1 MHDGSAPLRTAPFL
15 PVIGVLALTTAGP
28 AQIRLDQN
36 FDSGSLDV
44 AATRIDYTR
53 PLQPLVTLEPR
64 RFAGSWSGDHWWVQF
79 KASGIQGLT
88 PRFRLPTAGA
98 FQGYSNAHRWVFTA
112 TPALENSW
120 RFFDHGS
127 VSGGYFNFSNRA
139 AFATPDVYI
148 AYGIPFPVSRTA
160 ATTQALVHHPFV
172 SPTRSA
178 NPSLVIG
185 RTPGTA
191 GGNYRDDLGRT
202 VPAFDLYGY
211 RISDP
216 AAPGPKMTVVITTG
230 NHSGEHSGT
239 WTLQGFVDFVLGT
252 TADAA
257 ELRRMAEIFVYP
269 QSDPEGRHA
278 GYFRSNPENPARNH
292 NRFWDQPA
300 GFSDVTIITGAMRH
314 DTGGDV
320 DFFFDFH
327 SFGSATGIG
336 YYRHS
341 EGVLTSI
348 FTARVRALE
357 PLLREMSSTGGPS
370 PGIASVW
377 AASGTGLRAEVAITP
392 ETGFLANQPV
402 SRYRTLGANYAR
414 AVLET
419 IRNRPP
425 PPLPR
430 SETRFLERVGAL
442 APALHLRL
450 DETGGTRAADVSG
463 RGHHGTYFGGVGL
476 GQKDPFAETRSTAVR
491 FSGTAQSPSGE
502 YVRVDDFAYTNPKH
516 EFTLAFWFRTGDIS
530 GTSLQYLF
538 SHGPVVKRNSVNV
551 YFIEDG
557 HSSRLGGRLRTIFLD
572 SNDPETFDNVM
583 DVMTPLADGAWHL
596 YTLVWSATQ
605 GAAIVYVDGREAN
618 RNQAIGGD
626 PFDPATRLFLA
637 AREDLDARRFY
648 GRPGADNGLL
658 DEMLIFDR
666 ALDAAAILDLYTAT
680 SLTAS
685 PRRLSVSR
693 AGDQVF
699 SLEAGASRAG
709 RPYLLLGTLA
719 GPWPGFR
726 AGSCHVPLNVD
737 PYFVFTALNPN
748 QAPLSNATG
757 TLDGQGKAT
766 ARFTVLPALFAPLVG
781 LTTHHAYGVTSAG
794 GLAFTSNPVPLAFV
808 R

>member
-1 MHDGSAPLRTAPFL
+1 MRTAPFL
-15 PVIGVLALTTAGP
+15 LVIGVLGLVTAGP
-28 AQIRLDQN
+28 GQIRLEQN

-44 AATRIDYTR
+44 TATRIDYTN

-64 RFAGSWSGDHWWVQF
+64 RFAGSWSGNHWWVQF
-79 KASGIQGLT
+79 KASGVQGLT
-88 PRFRLPTAGA
+88 PRFRIPTAGA
-98 FQGYSNAHRWVFTA
+98 FQGYSNAHRWVFTS

-127 VSGGYFNFSNRA
+127 VSDGYFNFSNRA
-139 AFATPDVYI
+139 AFATPDVTI
-148 AYGIPFPVSRTA
+148 ACAIPFTVSRTA
-160 ATTQALVHHPFV
+160 ATTQALVNQPFV
-172 SPTRSA
+172 AATRSA
-178 NPSLVIG
+178 NSSLVIG
-185 RTPGTA
+185 RTLGTA

-216 AAPGPKMTVVITTG
+216 SVPGPRKKVVITTG

-239 WTLQGFVDFVLGT
+239 WTFQGFVEFVLSN
-252 TADAA
+252 TAEAA
-257 ELRRMAEIFVYP
+257 DLRRLAEVFVYP

-300 GFSDVTIITGAMRH
+300 GFTDVTIMTRAMRY

-327 SFGSATGIG
+327 SFGSATDIG

-357 PLLREMSSTGGPS
+357 PSLREMSSTSNPS
-370 PGIASVW
+370 PGIASAW
-377 AASGTGLRAEVAITP
+377 AATSAGLRADVAITP

-419 IRNRPP
+419 IRNSPP

-430 SETRFLERVGAL
+430 SETRFLEHVRAL
-442 APALHLRL
+442 APVLHLRL
-450 DETGGTRAADVSG
+450 DETGGTRAVDASG

-476 GQKDPFAETRSTAVR
+476 AQKDPFAETRGTAAR
-491 FSGTAQSPSGE
+491 FSGTAKSPSGE
-502 YVRVDDFAYTNPKH
+502 YVRVDDFAYTNPQH
-516 EFTLAFWFRTGDIS
+516 EFTVAFWFRTGDIS

-538 SHGPVVKRNSVNV
+538 SHGPVVKRNSINI

-583 DVMTPLADGAWHL
+583 DVTTPLADGAWHL
-596 YTLVWSATQ
+596 YTLVYSSTQ
-605 GAAIVYVDGREAN
+605 GAAIVHVDGREAI
-618 RNQAIGGD
+618 RNKAIGGAL
-626 PFDPATRLFLA
+626 FDPGTGLFLA
-637 AREDLDARRFY
+637 AREDLDAKRFY
-648 GRPGADNGLL
+648 GRPGPDHGLL
-658 DEMLIFDR
+658 DEVLIFDR

-685 PRRLSVSR
+685 PRRLSISR
-693 AGDQVF
+693 PGDQIF
-699 SLEAGASRAG
+699 SLDAGAARAG
-709 RPYLLLGTLA
+709 RSYFLLGTLA

-726 AGSCHVPLNVD
+726 AGTCHVPLNVD
-737 PYFVFTALNPN
+737 PYLFFTALNPN
-748 QAPLSNATG
+748 QAPLSNSAG
-757 TLDGQGKAT
+757 TLDGQGKAS
-766 ARFTVLPALFAPLVG
+766 ARFTVLPALFGPLVG
-781 LTTHHAYGVTSAG
+781 LTVHHAYGVTNAG
-794 GLAFTSNPVPLAFV
+794 GLALTSNPVPLELV